1 METDYGIM
9 LNKVIVF
16 IAEHTGINE
25 LQLNENTKIEDDV
38 GLAGLDTIEFYEDF
52 FTEFQ
57 IVNLQDFD
65 CKKFI
70 SPENID
76 LIDFLRSLFSK
87 KLKQEFAIKNI
98 TVKHLTNVALKRVWY
113 DE

>member
-1 METDYGIM
+1 MEIDYDIM

-16 IAEHTGINE
+16 VAEHTGLNE

-38 GLAGLDTIEFYEDF
+38 GLAGLDSIEFYEDF

-57 IVNLQDFD
+57 IVNPQDFD
-65 CKKFI
+65 SKKFV

-76 LIDFLRSLFSK
+76 LIDCLRILFSK
-87 KLKQEFAIKNI
+87 NVKQEFKVSNEA
-98 TVKHLTNVALKRVWY
+98 V
-113 DE
+113 